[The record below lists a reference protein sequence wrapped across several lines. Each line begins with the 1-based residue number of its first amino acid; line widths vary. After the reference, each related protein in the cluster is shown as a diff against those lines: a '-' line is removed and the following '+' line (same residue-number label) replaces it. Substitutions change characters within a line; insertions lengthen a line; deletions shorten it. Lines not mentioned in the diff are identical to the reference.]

1 MRAEEKEVW
10 DIAYWNPNDR
20 VTDEEL
26 QRFLDSGV
34 GTSESN
40 PKCYSVRQFVEAY
53 NRQDISDMGWLYCT
67 PRHKDGAENE
77 KKEE

>member
-1 MRAEEKEVW
+1 MRVEEKEVW
-10 DIAYWNPNDR
+10 DIAYWNPNDT

-40 PKCYSVRQFVEAY
+40 PKC
-53 NRQDISDMGWLYCT
+53 
-67 PRHKDGAENE
+67 
-77 KKEE
+77 

>member
-10 DIAYWNPNDR
+10 DIAYWNPNDT

-34 GTSESN
+34 GTAEHN
-40 PKCYSVRQFVEAY
+40 PKYYSVRQFVEAF
-53 NRQDISDMGWLYCT
+53 NRQEISDMGWLYNT
-67 PRHKDGAENE
+67 PRHNDEDKNE
-77 KKEE
+77 

>member
-1 MRAEEKEVW
+1 MRVEEKEVW
-10 DIAYWNPNDR
+10 DIAYWNPNDT

-53 NRQDISDMGWLYCT
+53 NKQEISDMGWLYCT
-67 PRHKDGAENE
+67 PRHKDGVENE
-77 KKEE
+77 KKK